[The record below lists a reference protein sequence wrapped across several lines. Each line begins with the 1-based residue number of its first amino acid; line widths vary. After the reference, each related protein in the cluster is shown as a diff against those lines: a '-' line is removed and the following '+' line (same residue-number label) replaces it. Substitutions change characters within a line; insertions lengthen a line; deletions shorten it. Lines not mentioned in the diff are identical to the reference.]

1 MHRKSLLAGLILC
14 ALASPLQGAVIAHA
28 LPAPAGATEGIVLD
42 LETGNYVI
50 TYEAGSEYTPR
61 GMYRTIYTPA
71 TKINPSVKSHFR
83 EMERPAAIA
92 YAYKVKNG
100 KDSKQNLGGILM
112 VTISHAYPGLVGPRG
127 WNGSIITNVDGP
139 GFRIGWHYSGSEDL
153 GGVTPG
159 VSLGGLEFKSSDL
172 PGIGIMQLMGATP
185 IQAYAGHGPRE
196 EISDQITELDRND
209 FVPRFVALPKIPVPS
224 PFDAAAVLTSLRKH
238 VKDDFVKMQLIE
250 PEFASKLDLGFASA
264 IETAKLGSTEGLR
277 IELKALRRMLKGF
290 GETEADEHA
299 AKKKDDSD
307 DHEDKA
313 KTGDWPHP
321 IAKLAARVL
330 DFDIKYIEKR
340 IEPSHGRKPLPTP
353 TPSPTPS
360 PEPVPPRG

>member
-1 MHRKSLLAGLILC
+1 MRHIPLLVGLVLCLQTSL
-14 ALASPLQGAVIAHA
+14 SVSAVFTPVS
-28 LPAPAGATEGIVLD
+28 PAPAGATEGIVLD

-50 TYEAGSEYTPR
+50 TYEAGDEYTPR

-71 TKINPSVKSHFR
+71 TKINPSVKSRFK
-83 EMERPAAIA
+83 EMERPDAIA
-92 YAYKVKNG
+92 YNYKVKNG
-100 KDSKQNLGGILM
+100 KDSKQNLRILM
-112 VTISHAYPGLVGPRG
+112 IIASHAYPGLGAPRG
-127 WNGSIITNVDGP
+127 WDGSIVTNVDGP
-139 GFRIGWHYSGSEDL
+139 GFRIGWSYSG
-153 GGVTPG
+153 GMPPG
-159 VSLGGLEFKSSDL
+159 AALGGLEFKSSDL

-196 EISDQITELDRND
+196 EISDQITELDRNN
-209 FVPRFVALPKIPVPS
+209 FVPRTVALPKIPVPS

-250 PEFASKLDLGFASA
+250 PEFASKLDLGFAAA
-264 IETAKLGSTEGLR
+264 IEAAKFGSTEGLR
-277 IELKALRRMLKGF
+277 HELRTLRHMLKGF
-290 GETEADEHA
+290 GETEEDEHA

-307 DHEDKA
+307 DHENKV

-321 IAKLAARVL
+321 ITKLAARVL
-330 DFDIKYIEKR
+330 DFDLKYIEKR
-340 IEPSHGRKPLPTP
+340 IEPSHGRKPLPAP

>member
-1 MHRKSLLAGLILC
+1 MRHIPLLVGLALCLQASL
-14 ALASPLQGAVIAHA
+14 SVSAVFTPVS
-28 LPAPAGATEGIVLD
+28 PAPAGATEGIVLD

-50 TYEAGSEYTPR
+50 TYEAGDEYTPR
-61 GMYRTIYTPA
+61 GLYRTIYTPA
-71 TKINPSVKSHFR
+71 TKINPSVKSSFR
-83 EMERPAAIA
+83 EMERPDAIA
-92 YAYKVKNG
+92 YNYKVKNG
-100 KDSKQNLGGILM
+100 KDSKQNLRILM
-112 VTISHAYPGLVGPRG
+112 IIASHAYPGLGAPRG
-127 WNGSIITNVDGP
+127 WDGSIVTNVDGP
-139 GFRIGWHYSGSEDL
+139 GFRIGWSYSG
-153 GGVTPG
+153 GVPPG
-159 VSLGGLEFKSSDL
+159 AALGGLEFKSRDL

-196 EISDQITELDRND
+196 EISDQITELDRNN
-209 FVPRFVALPKIPVPS
+209 FVPRTVALPKIPVPS
-224 PFDAAAVLTSLRKH
+224 PFDAAAVLTGLRKH

-277 IELKALRRMLKGF
+277 SELKALRRMLKGF
-290 GETEADEHA
+290 GETEEDEHA

-313 KTGDWPHP
+313 KTGNWPHP

-330 DFDIKYIEKR
+330 DFDLKYIEKR

-360 PEPVPPRG
+360 PGLVPPRG